1 MNIAFFRL
9 EQWEKEYIEKHDD
22 FKKLNAGAVFFDEK
36 LDKDHLPN
44 DTSAEVISIF
54 IDSKIDKEVLAAFPN
69 LKCIVTRS
77 TGFDHIDMQACAER
91 NIVVSNVPSYGE
103 DTVAEYTFGLILA
116 LTRKIYQG
124 FDQIRETGS
133 FSLEGLRGID
143 LRGKTLGVIGTGK
156 IGRNVVRIARGFE
169 MNVIACDT
177 DPDEAFAKEMQMTYC
192 EPFKA
197 LQEGDIVTLHIP
209 YSKETHHL
217 INKGNISMMKKGA
230 YLINTSRGGVVE
242 TEALVGAL
250 KSGHLGGAALDVLEE
265 EGVIQD
271 ELEFFMEG
279 RVEEHNLKTVLAN
292 HILFDMPNVIIT
304 PHNAFNTWEALR
316 RILDTTLGNIK
327 AFADGNPANLVG
339 VKQ

>member
-1 MNIAFFRL
+1 MKIAFFRL
-9 EQWEKEYIEKHDD
+9 EQWEKEYIVRHEE
-22 FKKLNAGAVFFDEK
+22 FKKLKAGAVFFDEK
-36 LDKDHLPN
+36 LDKDHVPR

-54 IDSKIDKEVLAAFPN
+54 INSKIDKEVLEAFPN

-77 TGFDHIDMQACAER
+77 TGFDHIDLRSCAAR
-91 NIVVSNVPSYGE
+91 NIHVSNVPSYGE

-116 LTRKIYQG
+116 LARKIYRG

-133 FSLEGLRGID
+133 FSLEGLRGVD
-143 LRGKTLGVIGTGK
+143 LKGKTLGVIGTGK
-156 IGRNVVRIARGFE
+156 IGQNVVRIARGFE

-177 DPDEAFAKEMQMTYC
+177 SPDDEFAKEMNMTYC
-192 EPFKA
+192 EPLKA
-197 LQEGDIVTLHIP
+197 LQEGDIVTLHVP
-209 YSKETHHL
+209 YTKETHHL

-242 TEALVGAL
+242 TEALIGAL
-250 KSGHLGGAALDVLEE
+250 KDGHLGGAALDVLEE

-279 RVEEHNLKTVLAN
+279 RPEEHNLKTVLAN
-292 HILFDMPNVIIT
+292 HILIDMPNVIIT

-316 RILDTTLGNIK
+316 RILDTTLMNIN
-327 AFADGNPANLVG
+327 AFAEGKPVNLVN
-339 VKQ
+339 